1 MLSKMEKGGGIKSN
15 TLLEKY
21 DIIKLLGKGLGGK
34 VYLVRHK
41 TLDVYRAVKIVPL
54 KKEAPV
60 VYTKR
65 KPLY

>member
-54 KKEAPV
+54 KKEAHV
-60 VYTKR
+60 VHTKR

>member
-15 TLLEKY
+15 THLEKY

-41 TLDVYRAVKIVPL
+41 TLDV
-54 KKEAPV
+54 
-60 VYTKR
+60 
-65 KPLY
+65 

>member
-1 MLSKMEKGGGIKSN
+1 MLSKMEKGGSIKSN

-21 DIIKLLGKGLGGK
+21 DIIKILSKGLGGK
-34 VYLVRHK
+34 VYLVRYK
-41 TLDVYRAVKIVPL
+41 TFDVKIVPL

-60 VYTKR
+60 VHTKR

>member
-34 VYLVRHK
+34 VYTEL
-41 TLDVYRAVKIVPL
+41 
-54 KKEAPV
+54 
-60 VYTKR
+60 
-65 KPLY
+65 